1 MKNKSLIECLV
12 RQKVFSIKMLSMCN
26 RLSEQGEKR
35 VKTLSEHE
43 SERSDFLSGKCLVR
57 LF

>member
-1 MKNKSLIECLV
+1 MRQSFLNKNS
-12 RQKVFSIKMLSMCN
+12 LSMWN
-26 RLSEQGEKR
+26 RLSEREEKR

-43 SERSDFLSGKCLVR
+43 SELSDFLSGKCLVR